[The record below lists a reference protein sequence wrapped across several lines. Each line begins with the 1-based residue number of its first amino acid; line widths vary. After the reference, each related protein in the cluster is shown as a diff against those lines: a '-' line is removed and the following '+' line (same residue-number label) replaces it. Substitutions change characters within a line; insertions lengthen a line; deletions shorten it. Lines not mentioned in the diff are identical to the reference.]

1 MDLQPVAV
9 EFDFVDPLVTTGCF
23 GFQRGELGTDESPH
37 GRRKRGAFD
46 HRAMKR
52 VWLRFTITHST
63 KRQHNTEKGRRIQI
77 SNARIFQPF
86 LSRLADI
93 TQWYQGFL

>member
-1 MDLQPVAV
+1 LDFNVASWGLMNPRMGA
-9 EFDFVDPLVTTGCF
+9 ESAAPLII
-23 GFQRGELGTDESPH
+23 
-37 GRRKRGAFD
+37 
-46 HRAMKR
+46 RAMKR

-86 LSRLADI
+86 LSPLADI